1 MQVITRARRRF
12 RSRKG
17 HIAISGEAAIGMP
30 GDISSKI
37 RLLVDAREKARTMIE
52 QLKRKAGGADLDWVQ
67 AVANEMATRET
78 SDSVL
83 SKYKE
88 LKLLN
93 DRAEEKITACLFFL
107 ESLDRLLAHHKKY
120 NREAVIYH
128 LKAKV
133 SQLTQTREAHRKDKD
148 RLNARLENLL
158 LEIRELEPD
167 ALSGAKVS
175 KS

>member
-1 MQVITRARRRF
+1 MQVITRARSRL

-17 HIAISGEAAIGMP
+17 PFVISSEAAAVTP
-30 GDISSKI
+30 ADVSSRI
-37 RLLVDAREKARTMIE
+37 RLLVEARERARTMIE
-52 QLKRKAGGADLDWVQ
+52 QLKRKAGSADLDWVQ
-67 AVANEMATRET
+67 GVANEIATT
-78 SDSVL
+78 ASSDYIV

-88 LKLLN
+88 LKLLGE
-93 DRAEEKITACLFFL
+93 RAEEKITACLFLL
-107 ESLDRLLAHHKKY
+107 EGLDKLLARHKKY
-120 NREAVIYH
+120 NRETVVYH
-128 LKAKV
+128 LRATV
-133 SQLTQTREAHRKDKD
+133 SQLTQTREAHKKDKD